1 MNNSTISDIFSLL
14 SKLSDIHGENSFKS
28 KSYSVA
34 AFSIDKYPDQI
45 IDLPR
50 EKISTIKGIGASSAQ
65 KIFELFETG
74 KIQALEDLI
83 AITPS
88 GILQMMKI
96 KGLGPKK
103 INTIWKE
110 MEIET
115 VGELLYACKENRLKL
130 YKGFGEKTQQAIAD
144 SIEFFLKS
152 QGRFLFAQV
161 VELSEEMTSRM
172 QGWFGR
178 ENVLIAGDV
187 ARQNEIVDAL
197 EYVIAG
203 DATGVRAFL
212 EKEGF
217 TLEDSSDC
225 LSFKTAE
232 GIRLRIFAVDK
243 ENFGYEGII
252 RCASESFK
260 NRFAAIID
268 FSGVQGLSEHEIFQK
283 AGWPVIPAFL
293 RESPEII
300 ERYSGQDS
308 IIALKDI
315 RGIIHSHSNWS
326 DGSNTIDELAEA
338 CEKMGLEYLVISDHS
353 KSAFYANGL
362 TEERI
367 RQQHEYVDG
376 INTKMRNFKV
386 FKGIE
391 SDILN
396 DGRLDYADDI
406 LRTFDVVIASVHSNL
421 KMTEEKANARLIA
434 AIENPYTTILGHMTG
449 RLLLSRNGYP
459 IDHRKVIDACIA
471 NNVAIELNAH
481 PNRLDIDWRE
491 IGYALDK
498 GAFISIDPD
507 AHFVEGINDV
517 KYGVLVAQKA
527 MLPPERN
534 LSSMNRKE
542 FENYLSRFKG
552 KRFPTV

>member
-34 AFSIDKYPDQI
+34 AFSIDKYPEPL
-45 IDLPR
+45 IDLPK
-50 EKISTIKGIGASSAQ
+50 EKIATIKGIGASSAQ

-74 KIQALEDLI
+74 RIQALEDLI

-130 YKGFGEKTQQAIAD
+130 YKGFGEKTQQAISD
-144 SIEFFLKS
+144 SIEFFQKS

-161 VELSEEMTSRM
+161 IELSEEMTERM
-172 QGWFGR
+172 EKMFGK
-178 ENVLIAGDV
+178 NNILITGDV
-187 ARQNEIVDAL
+187 VRQNEIVDAL

-203 DATGVRAFL
+203 SESHINFAM

-217 TLEDSSDC
+217 VKENSDDG
-225 LSFKTAE
+225 LSFKTNE
-232 GIRLRIFAVDK
+232 GIILRIFPVD
-243 ENFGYEGII
+243 EFNLGYESII
-252 RCASESFK
+252 RSGSESFNK
-260 NRFAAIID
+260 AFTELISAEECA
-268 FSGVQGLSEHEIFQK
+268 GLDVKEIFQK
-283 AGWPVIPAFL
+283 ADLPEIPAFL
-293 RESPEII
+293 REDAGIFERFKQENTII
-300 ERYSGQDS
+300 QQ
-308 IIALKDI
+308 KDI

-326 DGSNTIDELAEA
+326 DGSNTIDELAQA
-338 CEKMGLEYLVISDHS
+338 CLKKGMEYLVISDHS

-367 RQQHEYVDG
+367 RQQHIYVDQ
-376 INTKMRNFKV
+376 INAKSGNFKI

-396 DGRLDYADDI
+396 DGRLDYTDEV
-406 LRTFDVVIASVHSNL
+406 LQTFDVVIASVHSNL
-421 KMTEEKANARLIA
+421 KMTEEKATARLIA

-459 IDHRKVIDACIA
+459 VNHRKVIDACIA

-491 IGYALDK
+491 IGYALEK
-498 GAFISIDPD
+498 GAYISIDPD
-507 AHFVEGINDV
+507 AHFIEGLDDV

-527 MLPPERN
+527 MLPRERN
-534 LSSMNRKE
+534 LSSMNRLE
-542 FENYLSRFKG
+542 FESYLKKYKNRQ
-552 KRFPTV
+552 V

>member
-1 MNNSTISDIFSLL
+1 MDNSSISDVFTLL

-34 AFSIDKYPDQI
+34 AFSIDKYPDP
-45 IDLPR
+45 LVSLSR

-74 KIQALEDLI
+74 RIQALEDLI
-83 AITPS
+83 AVTPS

-152 QGRFLFAQV
+152 RGKFLYAQV
-161 VELSEEMTSRM
+161 VELSEEMTSKM
-172 QGWFGR
+172 KSLFGER
-178 ENVLIAGDV
+178 KVVIAGDV

-197 EYVIAG
+197 EYVIQTDDIEIIA
-203 DATGVRAFL
+203 AL

-217 TLEDSSDC
+217 VSETSAEG
-225 LSFKTAE
+225 LSFRTPE
-232 GIRLRIFAVDK
+232 GIRLCIYPVS
-243 ENFGYEGII
+243 ELNFGYESIS
-252 RCASESFK
+252 RAASPHFTEAFVERISPKESE
-260 NRFAAIID
+260 
-268 FSGVQGLSEHEIFQK
+268 GLTEQEIFKK
-283 AGWPVIPAFL
+283 AGLPVIPPFL
-293 RESPEII
+293 REDPKIFHHYSANSKII
-300 ERYSGQDS
+300 RLE
-308 IIALKDI
+308 DI
-315 RGIIHSHSNWS
+315 KGIIHSHSNWS
-326 DGSNTIDELAEA
+326 DGSNTIDEMVKA
-338 CEKMGLEYLVISDHS
+338 CKDRGMEYLVVTDHS
-353 KSAFYANGL
+353 RSAFYANGL

-367 RQQHEYVDG
+367 KEQHTYIDQLNGRLDG
-376 INTKMRNFKV
+376 FHV

-391 SDILN
+391 SDILH
-396 DGRLDYADDI
+396 DGRLDYPDSV
-406 LRTFDVVIASVHSNL
+406 LSTFDVVIASIHSNL
-421 KMTEEKANARLIA
+421 KMAEEKATARLIA
-434 AIENPYTTILGHMTG
+434 AVENPYTTILGHMTG

-459 IDHRKVIDACIA
+459 INHRKVIDACVA

-491 IGYALDK
+491 ISYALER
-498 GAFISIDPD
+498 GVYISIDPD
-507 AHFVEGINDV
+507 AHFIEGLDDI
-517 KYGVLVAQKA
+517 KFGVLVAQKA
-527 MLPPERN
+527 MLPPDRN
-534 LSSMNRKE
+534 LSSMSLNAFRS
-542 FENYLSRFKG
+542 YLLNK
-552 KRFPTV
+552 